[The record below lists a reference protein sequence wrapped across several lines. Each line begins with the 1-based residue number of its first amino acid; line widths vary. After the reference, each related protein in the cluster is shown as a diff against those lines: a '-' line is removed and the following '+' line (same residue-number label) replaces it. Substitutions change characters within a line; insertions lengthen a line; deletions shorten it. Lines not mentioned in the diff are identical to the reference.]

1 MFTTAI
7 FCFFTQVSL
16 SYLLYED
23 LGKHIDE
30 TTVLV
35 TGWKL
40 QMVRFICCNLFHF
53 MFVREYWISVKRIK
67 YLTLYSEQFEDPW
80 RAFTVSIINILS
92 VLIVEGLNFWL
103 LLTLTDVISIV

>member
-1 MFTTAI
+1 
-7 FCFFTQVSL
+7 
-16 SYLLYED
+16 
-23 LGKHIDE
+23 
-30 TTVLV
+30 
-35 TGWKL
+35 
-40 QMVRFICCNLFHF
+40 